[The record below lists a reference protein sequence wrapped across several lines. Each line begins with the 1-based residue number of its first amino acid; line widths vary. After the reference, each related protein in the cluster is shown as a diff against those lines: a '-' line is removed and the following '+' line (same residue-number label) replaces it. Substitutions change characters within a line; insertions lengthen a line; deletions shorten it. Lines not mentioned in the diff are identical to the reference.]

1 MSEKRA
7 GKRRRTEPDAGD
19 NEAGGLLGVNASNL
33 DPVKLRGLLI
43 IESKALEKQE
53 EEATK
58 ALYALQ
64 EEEAQLKE
72 ILAQLQEEQRLGVE
86 KRDLKRVAEA
96 PANVANERA
105 GPQDDGGAPSE
116 GASPASPASKTPA
129 VDVPTQPTAMPQ
141 PAGQLTVAGSAAVGA
156 MGEPTPA
163 LVNDT
168 RGGRAVGRVQVEEL

>member
-1 MSEKRA
+1 MRDFA
-7 GKRRRTEPDAGD
+7 RPLTTRGD
-19 NEAGGLLGVNASNL
+19 VL
-33 DPVKLRGLLI
+33 DPCGAKHVPLHPP
-43 IESKALEKQE
+43 
-53 EEATK
+53 
-58 ALYALQ
+58 
-64 EEEAQLKE
+64 
-72 ILAQLQEEQRLGVE
+72 QLQEEQRLGVE